1 METEQNPLEKNI
13 SRLVKLACDSDK
25 PSEVFTNL
33 LIDAALHKLDEPEI
47 KVTQRGSFLS
57 GNIDKIMSVAA
68 MIAILCGA
76 AFEILISNLVWMNSF
91 FAATVFVTMF
101 TNGLSYIGGLI
112 L

>member
-1 METEQNPLEKNI
+1 METEQNILEKNI
-13 SRLVKLACDSDK
+13 SRLVKLAGDSDK
-25 PSEVFTNL
+25 PGQAFTNS
-33 LIDAALHKLDEPEI
+33 LIEAALHKVNEPEM
-47 KVTQRGSFLS
+47 KVMQWGPFLS
-57 GNIDKIMSVAA
+57 GNIDKVMSIAA

-76 AFEILISNLVWMNSF
+76 AFEILISNLVWMNTA

>member
-13 SRLVKLACDSDK
+13 SRLVKLAGDLDK
-25 PSEVFTNL
+25 PREAFTNS
-33 LIDAALHKLDEPEI
+33 LIDAALHQLNEPEI
-47 KVTQRGSFLS
+47 KVTQRSSFLS

-68 MIAILCGA
+68 MLAILCGA
-76 AFEILISNLVWMNSF
+76 VFEILISNLVWVNSF

>member
-13 SRLVKLACDSDK
+13 SRLVKLARDSDR
-25 PSEVFTNL
+25 PGEAFTNS
-33 LIDAALHKLDEPEI
+33 LINAALHKLDEPEI
-47 KVTQRGSFLS
+47 KVTQRSSFLS
-57 GNIDKIMSVAA
+57 GNIDKMMSVAA
-68 MIAILCGA
+68 MLAILCGA
-76 AFEILISNLVWMNSF
+76 AFEILISNLVWINSF

>member
-1 METEQNPLEKNI
+1 METEQNPLKKNM
-13 SRLVKLACDSDK
+13 SRLVKLAWDSDK
-25 PSEVFTNL
+25 PSDAFTNS
-33 LIDAALHKLDEPEI
+33 LIDVALHKLNEPEM
-47 KVTQRGSFLS
+47 KVTQRGPFLS
-57 GNIDKIMSVAA
+57 GNIDKMMSVAA

-76 AFEILISNLVWMNSF
+76 VFEILISNLVWMNTL